1 MLFITK
7 KIGKN
12 IQNLYSKSMKK
23 LTILI
28 ITLFFFN
35 SSINAALKEAGQG
48 EVPAD
53 IKEQIKKQYNKNM
66 KKKENTEKKFILYF
80 YTDGGSNNSVWESTF
95 ADEITD
101 KLHDKIFKKCTKQI
115 RKYKISKTAECS
127 LYTIDNEVVWNF
139 SGSTNDKELSA
150 KIALYSK
157 PFIQPEDKKT
167 GRFFEDQPD
176 ITDDY
181 QIHFNYLLATNSKD
195 REWDISGKM
204 EDILLEMN
212 EIMERET
219 AKHRLSN
226 GVGKKFKFDYRKDG
240 KLDITFIRVPK
251 KSKDFTAATPNNNII
266 PYLWLQGLNNPKKV
280 YFNFADIPGNEG
292 DGEAGPGVGSSFVGT
307 ASLKP
312 RLIQLTIHELYHTQ
326 GQGFECVPGVKNG
339 HYTNMD
345 RPNHLAAGLKAGPA
359 YMHEEKGCPQT
370 ADSVYL
376 TPTSKNSYDPYK
388 VMCLREYGNFN
399 HPTILKALKIFNKKL
414 AEGAPPHKLE
424 DIGPTCKW
432 TMSSRDRS
440 AFLTKSGAV
449 SDFERLK

>member
-1 MLFITK
+1 MVKIILKSIILCLFLS
-7 KIGKN
+7 GEA
-12 IQNLYSKSMKK
+12 
-23 LTILI
+23 
-28 ITLFFFN
+28 F
-35 SSINAALKEAGQG
+35 AGVKEIGQG

-53 IKEQIKKQYNKNM
+53 IKNQIKNQFDEDIKKKKNKN
-66 KKKENTEKKFILYF
+66 KKFILYF
-80 YTDGGSNNSVWESTF
+80 YTDGGSNNSVWDSTF

-101 KLHDKIFKKCTKQI
+101 KLHEKIFKKCTKQI

-127 LYTIDNEVVWNF
+127 LYATDNQVVWNF
-139 SGSTNDKELSA
+139 SAETNDKEISD

-157 PFIQPEDKKT
+157 PFIQPKDKKP

-181 QIHFNYLLATNSKD
+181 QIHFNYLLATDSKD
-195 REWDISGKM
+195 SEWDISGKM

-226 GVGKKFKFDYRKDG
+226 GVGKKFKFDYRKNG
-240 KLDITFIRVPK
+240 KLDITFVRVPK
-251 KSKDFTAATPNNNII
+251 KSKDFTAASPNNNIV
-266 PYLWLQGLNNPKKV
+266 PYFWLQGLNNPKKI
-280 YFNFADIPGNEG
+280 YFNFADIPGNKG
-292 DGEAGPGVGSSFVGT
+292 DGEAGPGVGSSFVGV
-307 ASLKP
+307 SSQKP

-376 TPTSKNSYDPYK
+376 TPTSQNSYDPYK
-388 VMCLREYGNFN
+388 VMCLKEHGNFN
-399 HPTILKALKIFNKKL
+399 HPKILKAIKKFSKKL
-414 AEGAPPHKLE
+414 AKGAPPHELGG
-424 DIGPTCKW
+424 IGPVCKW
-432 TMSSRDRS
+432 TMASRDRS
-440 AFLTKSGAV
+440 SFPTKSGAV

>member
-1 MLFITK
+1 
-7 KIGKN
+7 
-12 IQNLYSKSMKK
+12 MKK
-23 LTILI
+23 LIILI

-35 SSINAALKEAGQG
+35 SSINAALKETGQG

-53 IKEQIKKQYNKNM
+53 IKDQIKNQFNENI
-66 KKKENTEKKFILYF
+66 KKKKNKDKKFILYF
-80 YTDGGSNNSVWESTF
+80 YTDGGSNNSVWDSTF

-101 KLHDKIFKKCTKQI
+101 KLHEKIFKKCTKQI

-127 LYTIDNEVVWNF
+127 LYATDNQVVWNF
-139 SGSTNDKELSA
+139 SAETNDKEISD

-157 PFIQPEDKKT
+157 PFIQPEDKKP

-181 QIHFNYLLATNSKD
+181 QIHFNYLLAKDSKD
-195 REWDISGKM
+195 NEWDISGKM
-204 EDILLEMN
+204 ETILLEIN
-212 EIMERET
+212 EIMAKET

-226 GVGKKFKFDYRKDG
+226 GVSKKFKFDYRKDG
-240 KLDITFIRVPK
+240 KLDITFIRIPK
-251 KSKDFTAATPNNNII
+251 KSKNFTAATPNNNIV
-266 PYLWLQGLNNPKKV
+266 PYFWLQGLNNPKKV

-292 DGEAGPGVGSSFVGT
+292 DGEAGPGVGSAFVGSGSEK
-307 ASLKP
+307 A
-312 RLIQLTIHELYHTQ
+312 RLIKLTLHELYHTQ

-339 HYTNMD
+339 HYTNED
-345 RPNHLAAGLKAGPA
+345 KPTHLGWGLMAGPA

-388 VMCLREYGNFN
+388 VMCLKEHGNFN
-399 HPTILKALKIFNKKL
+399 HPKILKAIKKFNKKI
-414 AEGAPPHKLE
+414 AEGAPPHELGG
-424 DIGPTCKW
+424 IGPVCKW
-432 TMSSRDRS
+432 TMGSRNRSS
-440 AFLTKSGAV
+440 FPTKSGAV